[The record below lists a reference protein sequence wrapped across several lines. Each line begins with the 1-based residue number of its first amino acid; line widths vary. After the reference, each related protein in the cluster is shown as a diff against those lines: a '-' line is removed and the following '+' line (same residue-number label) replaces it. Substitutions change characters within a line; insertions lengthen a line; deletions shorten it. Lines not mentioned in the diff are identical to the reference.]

1 MGTATETRDQGKNPV
16 VLYLRRDELNLWML
30 MFARTYRFSFFL
42 STDTT
47 IPTCGDSTVPLP
59 PHPAFPP
66 GVSHNAPEG
75 ADMCLSPP
83 TPEPNQR
90 PSLTRTQALSVSLV
104 TISHYNIA
112 VHNLLLK

>member
-1 MGTATETRDQGKNPV
+1 
-16 VLYLRRDELNLWML
+16 

-47 IPTCGDSTVPLP
+47 TPTCGDSIVPLP

-75 ADMCLSPP
+75 ADMCLSPK
-83 TPEPNQR
+83 PNQR

-104 TISHYNIA
+104 TVSHLSHYNIA